1 MQLEIL
7 FVLIVLLLTVAAW
20 SKWLTVDKR
29 SLDGGRKILFVVGL
43 CAASLALLEYCF
55 FGLHVYRIGGFG
67 DNFASMLKW
76 ARPGLWVSL
85 FALVFVMA
93 GRGKSRLLG
102 LASSLLLLILWIIPV
117 WGM

>member
-7 FVLIVLLLTVAAW
+7 FVVIVLLPTVAAW
-20 SKWLTVDKR
+20 SKWLSTDRR
-29 SLDGGRKILFVVGL
+29 SLDGVRKVLFVVGL
-43 CAASLALLEYCF
+43 CAASLAFLEYCF

-67 DNFASMLKW
+67 NNFAAMLRW

-85 FALVFVMA
+85 FAFVFVMA
-93 GRGKSRLLG
+93 GRGKSRLFG
-102 LASSLLLLILWIIPV
+102 LASSLLLLIFWIIPV